1 MITSR
6 TLETKPNAAASLRC
20 LRCRDLAMTALD
32 SELAKR
38 WHQLADRYAVLAE
51 QRAAYETGR
60 APLLRM
66 PVQQQPVQQQQSKTQ
81 PR

>member
-1 MITSR
+1 MS
-6 TLETKPNAAASLRC
+6 NVASLRDEAQH
-20 LRCRDLAMTALD
+20 CRDLAVSALD

-51 QRAAYETGR
+51 QRAAYETGP

-66 PVQQQPVQQQQSKTQ
+66 PVAPQPAKTQ
-81 PR
+81 PN